1 MTRKK
6 LGELL
11 IEAGVIDDLSLR
23 SALADQRR
31 WGRPLGRTLVEMRL
45 VDEPILV
52 DVLAKQLNVDA
63 IDLDQI
69 PISPDVLRLV
79 PAELA
84 RQAQIMPFR
93 TIMKFLD
100 VAMGDPTKLGIVD
113 ELRIRTQLN
122 IRPFLCGPRQIERN
136 IAKYYGDG
144 SKAEIVIPFD
154 SPDSIELQQPTAPR
168 PPVRQASSTNAPAN
182 VPVTAGAALAPSR
195 TTSDI
200 IRPFPRTMPPPAA
213 DAPPNV
219 VRDAEINALQVRI
232 SKLEALVERDE
243 AVLKR
248 LLALLIEKGVA
259 TRDEIVERLS

>member
-45 VDEPILV
+45 VEEPVLV

-69 PISPDVLRLV
+69 LIPPDVLRLV

-100 VAMGDPTKLGIVD
+100 VAMGDPTKLGLVD

-144 SKAEIVIPFD
+144 SKAEILIPFD
-154 SPDSIELQQPTAPR
+154 SPDAMELQQPSAPR
-168 PPVRQASSTNAPAN
+168 TATRQPSSTNAPAN
-182 VPVTAGAALAPSR
+182 APTPSR
-195 TTSDI
+195 TMSEI
-200 IRPFPRTMPPPAA
+200 IRPYPRTMPPPAA
-213 DAPPNV
+213 DAPPSV

-259 TRDEIVERLS
+259 TREEIVERLS

>member
-1 MTRKK
+1 MMRKK

-11 IEAGVIDDLSLR
+11 IEAGVIDELSLR

-31 WGRPLGRTLVEMRL
+31 WGRPLGRTLVEMKL
-45 VDEPILV
+45 VEEPVLV
-52 DVLAKQLNVDA
+52 DVLARQLNVDA
-63 IDLDQI
+63 IDLDQLTI
-69 PISPDVLRLV
+69 GADVLRLV

-113 ELRIRTQLN
+113 ELRIRTQMN

-136 IAKYYGDG
+136 IARYYGDG
-144 SKAEIVIPFD
+144 SRAEIVIPFD
-154 SPDSIELQQPTAPR
+154 SPDAIELQTPTPTRKPA
-168 PPVRQASSTNAPAN
+168 ATNAPQT
-182 VPVTAGAALAPSR
+182 VPHNTPIPSR
-195 TTSDI
+195 TTSEL
-200 IRPFPRTMPPPAA
+200 IRPFPRTMPPPAT

-259 TRDEIVERLS
+259 TREEIVERLS

>member
-45 VDEPILV
+45 VDEPVLV

-63 IDLDQI
+63 IDLDAI
-69 PISPDVLRLV
+69 VIAPEVLRLV
-79 PAELA
+79 PTELA

-100 VAMGDPTKLGIVD
+100 VAMGDPTKLGLVD

-144 SKAEIVIPFD
+144 SKAEIVIPFEG
-154 SPDSIELQQPTAPR
+154 PDTMDLQQPTRAPA
-168 PPVRQASSTNAPAN
+168 RQPSSTNAPAN
-182 VPVTAGAALAPSR
+182 VPQPSR
-195 TTSDI
+195 TMSEI
-200 IRPFPRTMPPPAA
+200 IRPYPRTQPPPAA

-219 VRDAEINALQVRI
+219 IRDAEINALQVRI

-259 TRDEIVERLS
+259 TREEIVERLS

>member
-31 WGRPLGRTLVEMRL
+31 WGRPLGRTLVEMKL
-45 VDEPILV
+45 VEEPVLV
-52 DVLAKQLNVDA
+52 DVLAKQLNCDA
-63 IDLDQI
+63 IDLDQLQI
-69 PISPDVLRLV
+69 APDVLKLV

-100 VAMGDPTKLGIVD
+100 VAMGDPTKLGLVD

-136 IAKYYGDG
+136 IARYYGDG

-154 SPDSIELQQPTAPR
+154 SPDSIELQTPTARAPT
-168 PPVRQASSTNAPAN
+168 RQPAATNAPAN
-182 VPVTAGAALAPSR
+182 VPVPSR

-200 IRPFPRTMPPPAA
+200 IRPYPRTMPPPAA
-213 DAPPNV
+213 DAPPSV

>member
-6 LGELL
+6 LGEML
-11 IEAGVIDDLSLR
+11 IEAGVIDELSLR

-31 WGRPLGRTLVEMRL
+31 WGRTLGRTLVEMKL
-45 VDEPILV
+45 VEEPILV

-63 IDLDQI
+63 VDLDALVI
-69 PISPDVLRLV
+69 PPDVLKLV

-84 RQAQIMPFR
+84 RQAHIMPFK

-100 VAMGDPTKLGIVD
+100 IAMGDPTNLGLVD

-154 SPDSIELQQPTAPR
+154 SPDSPDSIELQAPAPSRAPTRQPA
-168 PPVRQASSTNAPAN
+168 ATNAPAN
-182 VPVTAGAALAPSR
+182 IARATPTDG
-195 TTSDI
+195 
-200 IRPFPRTMPPPAA
+200 IRPYPRTMPPPAA

-219 VRDAEINALQVRI
+219 IRDAEINALQVRI

>member
-6 LGELL
+6 LGEML

-31 WGRPLGRTLVEMRL
+31 WGRPLGRTLVEMKL
-45 VDEPILV
+45 VDEAV
-52 DVLAKQLNVDA
+52 MVEVLARQLNADA

-69 PISPDVLRLV
+69 VIPPEILKLV

-84 RQAQIMPFR
+84 RQAQVMPFR

-100 VAMGDPTKLGIVD
+100 VAMGDPTKLGIID

-154 SPDSIELQQPTAPR
+154 SPDSIELQTPAPAPPRTAT
-168 PPVRQASSTNAPAN
+168 RQAGSTNAPAN
-182 VPVTAGAALAPSR
+182 VAAPAAARTAS
-195 TTSDI
+195 SDL
-200 IRPFPRTMPPPAA
+200 IRPYPRTMPPPAA
-213 DAPPNV
+213 DAPANV

>member
-1 MTRKK
+1 MMRKK
-6 LGELL
+6 LGEML
-11 IEAGVIDDLSLR
+11 IEAGVIDELSLR

-31 WGRPLGRTLVEMRL
+31 WGRTLGRTLVEMKL
-45 VDEPILV
+45 VEEPVLV
-52 DVLAKQLNVDA
+52 EVLGKQLNCDC
-63 IDLDQI
+63 IDLDQLSV
-69 PISPDVLRLV
+69 SPDVLKLV
-79 PAELA
+79 PPELA
-84 RQAQIMPFR
+84 RQAHIMPFR

-100 VAMGDPTKLGIVD
+100 IAMGDPTNLGLVD

-154 SPDSIELQQPTAPR
+154 SPDSIELHQPAPVATPRTAT
-168 PPVRQASSTNAPAN
+168 RQPASTNAPAN
-182 VPVTAGAALAPSR
+182 VPRTPS
-195 TTSDI
+195 SDG

-213 DAPPNV
+213 DAPASV
-219 VRDAEINALQVRI
+219 IRDAEINALQVRI

-259 TRDEIVERLS
+259 TREEIVERLS

>member
-6 LGELL
+6 LGEML
-11 IEAGVIDDLSLR
+11 IEAGVLDDLSLR

-31 WGRPLGRTLVEMRL
+31 WGRPLGRTLVEMKL
-45 VDEPILV
+45 IEETVLV

-69 PISPDVLRLV
+69 QVPPDVLRIV
-79 PAELA
+79 PADLA
-84 RQAQIMPFR
+84 RQARIMPFR

-100 VAMGDPTKLGIVD
+100 VAMEDTTKMGIVD
-113 ELRIRTQLN
+113 ELRIRTQYN
-122 IRPFLCGPRQIERN
+122 IRPHLCGPRQIERT
-136 IAKYYGDG
+136 IAKYYGDN
-144 SKAEIVIPFD
+144 SRAEIVIPFD
-154 SPDSIELQQPTAPR
+154 DGGHGMELQTPTPARTATRQP
-168 PPVRQASSTNAPAN
+168 SSTNAPAN
-182 VPVTAGAALAPSR
+182 VPIASR
-195 TTSDI
+195 TTSDALV
-200 IRPFPRTMPPPAA
+200 RPLPRTMPPPAA

-219 VRDAEINALQVRI
+219 IRDAEINALQMRI

-259 TRDEIVERLS
+259 TREEIVERLS

>member
-6 LGELL
+6 LGEML
-11 IEAGVIDDLSLR
+11 IEAGVLDELSLR

-31 WGRPLGRTLVEMRL
+31 WGRTLGRTLVEMKL
-45 VDEPILV
+45 VEEPVLV
-52 DVLAKQLNVDA
+52 EVLAKQLNVDA
-63 IDLDQI
+63 VDLDQLVI
-69 PISPDVLRLV
+69 PPDVLRLV
-79 PAELA
+79 PPELA
-84 RQAQIMPFR
+84 RQAHIMPFK

-100 VAMGDPTKLGIVD
+100 IAMGDPTNMGLVD

-154 SPDSIELQQPTAPR
+154 SPDSLELQTPSPAPPRTATRQPA
-168 PPVRQASSTNAPAN
+168 STNAPAN
-182 VPVTAGAALAPSR
+182 VPAPAPSR

-200 IRPFPRTMPPPAA
+200 IRPYPRTMPPPAA

-219 VRDAEINALQVRI
+219 IRDAEINALQVRI

>member
-11 IEAGVIDDLSLR
+11 IEAGVLDDLSLR

-31 WGRPLGRTLVEMRL
+31 WGRPLGRTLVEMKL
-45 VDEPILV
+45 VEEPVLV
-52 DVLAKQLNVDA
+52 DVLARQLNVDA
-63 IDLDQI
+63 IDLDQLAI
-69 PISPDVLRLV
+69 TADVLKLV

-136 IAKYYGDG
+136 IARYYGDG

-154 SPDSIELQQPTAPR
+154 APDSMELQQPTRGPT
-168 PPVRQASSTNAPAN
+168 RQPSSTNAPAN
-182 VPVTAGAALAPSR
+182 VPSAPTPSR
-195 TTSDI
+195 TMSDV
-200 IRPFPRTMPPPAA
+200 IRPYPRTMPPPAA
-213 DAPPNV
+213 DAPPHV
-219 VRDAEINALQVRI
+219 VRDAEINALQMRI

-259 TRDEIVERLS
+259 TREEIVERLS

>member
-31 WGRPLGRTLVEMRL
+31 WGRPLGRTLVEMKL
-45 VDEPILV
+45 VDEVVMV
-52 DVLAKQLNVDA
+52 DVLAKQLNVDS

-69 PISPDVLRLV
+69 SISPDILKLV

-122 IRPFLCGPRQIERN
+122 IRPHLCGPRQIERN
-136 IAKYYGDG
+136 IARYYGDG

-154 SPDSIELQQPTAPR
+154 GPDVMDLQQPTAPR
-168 PPVRQASSTNAPAN
+168 TATRQGSTTSAPAN
-182 VPVTAGAALAPSR
+182 VPAPSR
-195 TTSDI
+195 TMSEI
-200 IRPFPRTMPPPAA
+200 IRPYPRTMPPPAA
-213 DAPPNV
+213 DAPPSV

-259 TRDEIVERLS
+259 TREEIVERLS